1 MPSLPRIITVDP
13 TGNVARIVRAAIDL
27 SNYACRQID
36 VPSGEEALSELRLT
50 ESTLVISALNLED
63 MRAFDLAEQA
73 QELKEDLGIV
83 VLADIDDPEMDLET
97 QQDYGFVYL
106 QRPLEIEQ
114 FSRVLFTGMR
124 GDNLFA
130 ALQKPKVDKSAND
143 MGPVPKLN
151 LDKAQDII
159 TRLVSELSAMSIL
172 LIDRSGNVL
181 LERGPSADYIDPNAL
196 GSAMIPSM
204 QATID
209 MRDIVGGEATTLQFF
224 DGDHR
229 DIYVLS
235 VGLHHMVCIAFD
247 GENGQRQFGAVN
259 RYGRRAAMD
268 LIALL
273 GADAFFVQRSKP
285 EPEEEETPLRKRSTR
300 AMPAVEEEE
309 ETKLAP
315 AEGFEDFEAGG
326 NDLEKVEFDQIPDD
340 AFDASFLDQLDDL
353 DENEADALFNP
364 DALEKTA
371 ANLKS
376 QRTLSEEEALQL
388 GILGKNLEGD
398 GQ

>member
-13 TGNVARIVRAAIDL
+13 SSNVARIVRAAIDL

-36 VPSGEEALSELRLT
+36 VPSGEEALEELRLT

-73 QELKEDLGIV
+73 KQERENIGVLI
-83 VLADIDDPEMDLET
+83 LADLDDPEMDIET
-97 QQDYGFVYL
+97 QQDYGFVYM
-106 QRPLEIEQ
+106 QRPIDMEQ
-114 FSRVLFTGMR
+114 FSRVLFAGMR
-124 GDNLFA
+124 GESLFSG
-130 ALQKPKVDKSAND
+130 LQRPKTEQNVRS
-143 MGPVPKLN
+143 MGPVPGLDLN
-151 LDKAQDII
+151 RAQEII
-159 TRLVSELSAMSIL
+159 SRLVSELSAMSIL
-172 LIDRSGNVL
+172 LIDREGEVL
-181 LERGPSADYIDPNAL
+181 LERGPSADYIDTVAL
-196 GSAMIPSM
+196 SSAMVPSM

-247 GENGQRQFGAVN
+247 GELGQRQFGAVN

-273 GADAFFVQRSKP
+273 GADAFFIQRSKP
-285 EPEEEETPLRKRSTR
+285 EPEQEETPLRMRSTR
-300 AMPAVEEEE
+300 STPQAPVEEEI
-309 ETKLAP
+309 KLAP
-315 AEGFEDFEAGG
+315 AEGFENTGGGG
-326 NDLEKVEFDQIPDD
+326 NELEKVEFEQIPDD
-340 AFDASFLDQLDDL
+340 AFDASFLDQLDQL
-353 DENEADALFNP
+353 DASEVDAMFDP
-364 DALEKTA
+364 DVLGQTA

-376 QRTLSEEEALQL
+376 QRTLSEDEALQL
-388 GILGKNLEGD
+388 GLLGTNLENSD
-398 GQ
+398 Q